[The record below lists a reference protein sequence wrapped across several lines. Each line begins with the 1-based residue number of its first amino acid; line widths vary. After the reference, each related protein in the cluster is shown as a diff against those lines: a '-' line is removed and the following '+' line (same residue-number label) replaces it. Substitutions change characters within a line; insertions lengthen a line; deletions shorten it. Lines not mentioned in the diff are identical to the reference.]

1 MFVNFAKNLT
11 LLLKM
16 WYNIIKKVYMDSINK
31 FDSGLWMIPLIFEM
45 LYVTSSVVEKTHPSN
60 LSPIK
65 AAKIYIT
72 R

>member
-1 MFVNFAKNLT
+1 
-11 LLLKM
+11 M

-45 LYVTSSVVEKTHPSN
+45 LYVTSAIVEKIYPAN

-65 AAKIYIT
+65 ATKIDST

>member
-1 MFVNFAKNLT
+1 
-11 LLLKM
+11 M

-45 LYVTSSVVEKTHPSN
+45 LYVTSYVVEKTHPTN

-65 AAKIYIT
+65 AEKIYT
-72 R
+72 KR

>member
-1 MFVNFAKNLT
+1 
-11 LLLKM
+11 
-16 WYNIIKKVYMDSINK
+16 MDSINK